1 MISSSSGE
9 LMFDGIKIQA
19 LLSRPIS
26 ERVKIRVVHGFQDF
40 FYGIMLEFAGVGDY
54 KKHNFG

>member
-40 FYGIMLEFAGVGDY
+40 FYGIMLEFAGVGDQY
-54 KKHNFG
+54 KT